1 MSHSIIFFKKGICK
15 SNKPSRND
23 AYATSEVRYKIPAGG
38 IGKPERLSHLKK
50 QALYSRRTDR
60 EHRLVYNR
68 KREVNDNRPPV

>member
-1 MSHSIIFFKKGICK
+1 M
-15 SNKPSRND
+15 
-23 AYATSEVRYKIPAGG
+23 
-38 IGKPERLSHLKK
+38 SHLKK